1 LAKEKEKPLYV
12 RIAERDDL
20 ADFLGLIP
28 QWIWSALAWFLF
40 TKFVLDKLTDKKPGT
55 EINAAII
62 ASDVAGV
69 TFPPGVALAAQ
80 IDVTLAAMGF
90 MDDLEKFLKAAT
102 EKPLGVTPAETAL
115 GLGQEA
121 LKAIVAG
128 FLLITG
134 LGRK

>member
-1 LAKEKEKPLYV
+1 MPKEKEKPLHV
-12 RIAERDDL
+12 RIAERDDFF
-20 ADFLGLIP
+20 DFLGLIP

-40 TKFVLDKLTDKKPGT
+40 TKFVLDKLTDKKPGS

-80 IDVTLAAMGF
+80 VDVTLAAMGF
-90 MDDLEKFLKAAT
+90 VDELQAFLKEAGK
-102 EKPLGVTPAETAL
+102 KPPGQVPAESAL
-115 GLGQEA
+115 QLGQEA
-121 LKAIVAG
+121 LRAITAG